1 MMDLRELLGRLQGV
15 EAQRQWAIHGP
26 MSLP

>member
-15 EAQRQWAIHGP
+15 EAKGNWAIHGP